1 MKILT
6 WNVAGL
12 PNKINILGNPIKKVP
27 FMLDKMLEA
36 NPQIICLQEVFCY
49 KLQNILKYELDNLG
63 YQTHTSLEEGIIS
76 KNGLLTA
83 TSLHIDNYAEKDYS
97 MYTGAEYLIKK
108 GLLTTYLR
116 DKEKNI
122 NLIIHNTHLQSNSIY
137 HMSKT
142 CTHVRQQQKKE
153 MIELISKDN
162 DNLNILCGDLNDD
175 FLTLEHQNFL
185 QELPFE
191 TVVSNSKKII
201 TFPKYNQQLDYIIF
215 NKNMKVEYKKINV
228 TTQKISDHEILIAD
242 FTIPENLLLESF

>member
-12 PNKINILGNPIKKVP
+12 PNKINILGNPIKKAP
-27 FMLDKMLEA
+27 FMLDKMLEV

-63 YQTHTSLEEGIIS
+63 YQTHTSLEEGLIS

-83 TSLHIDNYAEKDYS
+83 TSLNIDNYAEKDYS

-108 GLLTTYLR
+108 GILTTYLR
-116 DKEKNI
+116 DKEQDK
-122 NLIIHNTHLQSNSIY
+122 NLIVYNTHLQSNSIY
-137 HMSKT
+137 HMYES
-142 CTHVRQQQKKE
+142 CTVVRQKQKKE
-153 MIELISKDN
+153 VIELLANKQ

-175 FLTLEHQNFL
+175 FLTPEHQNFL

-191 TVVSNSKKII
+191 TVVSNPEKII

-215 NKNMKVEYKKINV
+215 NKNTEVKYKKIDVISQN
-228 TTQKISDHEILIAD
+228 ISDHQILIAD
-242 FTIPENLLLESF
+242 FTIPENPPLESS